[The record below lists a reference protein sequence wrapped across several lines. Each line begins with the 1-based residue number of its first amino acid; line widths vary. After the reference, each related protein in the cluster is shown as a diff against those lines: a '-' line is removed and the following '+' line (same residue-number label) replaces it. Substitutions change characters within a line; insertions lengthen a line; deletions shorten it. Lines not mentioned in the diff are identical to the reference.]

1 MINPTTVDIDRR
13 VVCKFQKGEI
23 AGRLERFDNDSVFI
37 KTVHGEQAFS
47 RDEVTWEGV
56 PFPKA
61 DKPAAAPAE

>member
-1 MINPTTVDIDRR
+1 MINPTDNDFDRR

-23 AGRLERFDNDSVFI
+23 AGRLVSFNDDSVII
-37 KTVHGEQAFS
+37 KTTIGEQTFA

-61 DKPAAAPAE
+61 DKPAAA